1 MNLSAVFHR
10 PLSEYAHAID
20 DNTYVFR
27 LRTARDDLK
36 SVRFFYAD
44 RADMSP
50 ELTFQSLPMPKGRSD
65 RLYDWYEITLHT
77 PYLRVAY
84 YFGLDDGKQVKYYIG
99 DCFEDSD
106 DQERSDYFQL
116 PFNLRADRLEIP
128 DWVHDAVVYNIFPDS
143 FADGKRHMS
152 DQIGTADWLG
162 NECRSLHGGTVN
174 GIRENLDY
182 IRELGCNCIYL
193 NPIFAASSYH
203 KYDTLDY
210 FHVDPTRGTD
220 EDFRLLVQEAH
231 ALGMRVIIDGV
242 FNHLCW
248 RHPFFQ
254 DVLEKGKESEYYDW
268 FYELPEQPSYPGLGG
283 EADYLCFAY
292 VPEMPKTNT
301 ANSAVRDYFCRVGA
315 HWVRDYDVDGWRL
328 DVANEVDDAF
338 LRAFRDAVKREKPD
352 ALVIG
357 EVWENAFHYFNGN
370 KLDSAMNYDFR
381 RFCKQFMA
389 ERRIDAEEFDLRVS
403 DLIMRCKKQGL
414 PAQLNLL
421 DSHDVS
427 RFLTVCSGDRD
438 RMELAVVFQMSF
450 VGMPSI
456 FYGDEKGLMGLS
468 EPEYRQAMDFDRKDA
483 LEAVY
488 RRLIRLRQEQPAL
501 RYGEFRTVKAEG
513 SLYCYERTLD
523 GQIVQITMNA
533 GAEAIPVKAAGKLLL
548 QKRYAHGLLEEN
560 GYLIERL

>member
-10 PLSEYAHAID
+10 PLSEYAHAVD
-20 DNTYVFR
+20 ENTYVFR

-36 SVRFFYAD
+36 SVRFYYAD

-50 ELTFQSLPMPKGRSD
+50 KLTFQSLPMPKVRSD
-65 RLYDWYEITLHT
+65 KLYDWYEITLHT
-77 PYLRVAY
+77 PYLRIAY
-84 YFGLDDGKQVKYYIG
+84 YFGLDDGKRVKYYNG

-152 DQIGTADWLG
+152 DQSGTADWLG
-162 NECRSLHGGTVN
+162 SECHSLHGGTIN
-174 GIRENLDY
+174 GIREKLDY

-203 KYDTLDY
+203 KYDTLNY

-220 EDFRLLVQEAH
+220 DDFRLLVQEAH
-231 ALGMRVIIDGV
+231 TLGMRVIIDGV

-254 DVLEKGKESEYYDW
+254 DVLEKGKASLYYDW
-268 FYELPEQPSYPGLGG
+268 FYELPEKPVYPGLGG

-301 ANSAVRDYFCRVGA
+301 ANPGVRDYFCQVGA

-338 LRAFRDAVKREKPD
+338 LHAFRDAVKREKPD

-370 KLDSAMNYDFR
+370 MLDSAMNYDFR

-389 ERRIDAEEFDLRVS
+389 ERCIDAGEFDLRVS

-414 PAQLNLL
+414 AAQLNLL

-427 RFLTVCSGDRD
+427 RFLTVCNGDRD
-438 RMELAVVFQMSF
+438 RMELAVVFQMTF
-450 VGMPSI
+450 PGMPSI
-456 FYGDEKGLMGLS
+456 FYGDEKGLMGLF
-468 EPEYRQAMDFDRKDA
+468 EPEYRQAMDFDREDA
-483 LEAVY
+483 LEDVY
-488 RRLIRLRQEQPAL
+488 RRLIRLRQEQPAQ
-501 RYGEFRTVKAEG
+501 RRGEFRTVEAKG
-513 SLYCYERTLD
+513 GLYCYERTLD
-523 GQIVQITMNA
+523 TQTVRITMNA
-533 GAEAIPVKAAGKLLL
+533 GEEAIPVKVAGKLLL
-548 QKRYAHGLLEEN
+548 QKSYAHGLLGEN